1 MLAYGPVETRTPI
14 NSVQKSRVPD
24 YHYKPVGR
32 ISLGATLPNHY
43 VHEPKRLLR
52 IALRFIPW
60 QGIVLL
66 LYYNR
71 ISVFDY

>member
-1 MLAYGPVETRTPI
+1 METRTP
-14 NSVQKSRVPD
+14 NSSVQAKRVPD
-24 YHYKPVGR
+24 YHYKPVDR

-43 VHEPKRLLR
+43 VHEPKRLLG

-71 ISVFDY
+71 IAVFDY